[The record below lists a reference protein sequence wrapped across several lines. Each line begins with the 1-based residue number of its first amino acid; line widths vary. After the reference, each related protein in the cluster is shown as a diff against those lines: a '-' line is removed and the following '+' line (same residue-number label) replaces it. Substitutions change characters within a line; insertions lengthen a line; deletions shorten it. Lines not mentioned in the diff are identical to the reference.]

1 MAEPSADVRAL
12 VPLALLDELTFV
24 ELHAVRRLDVA
35 APDDVEITPQY
46 TLDAGTSD
54 DATRFRIVLSVALDL
69 GVGDVRVAVAAY
81 YTAQDG
87 APTLSQAL
95 VVEYANEV
103 GVMTMLPFLR
113 QGIADVTQRV
123 FGTPL
128 LMPVMP
134 RGSLAFPVPV

>member
-1 MAEPSADVRAL
+1 MAEPSESLRAL
-12 VPLALLDELTFV
+12 APLARLDELAFV
-24 ELHAVRRLDVA
+24 EVQARRHLDA
-35 APDDVEITPQY
+35 ATPDDVEIAPQY

-54 DATRFRIVLSVALDL
+54 DGDRFRLVLSVALDL
-69 GVGDVRVAVAAY
+69 GVGEVRVAVAAY

-87 APTLSQAL
+87 APLLTQAL

-103 GVMTMLPFLR
+103 GVMTVLPFLR

-128 LMPVMP
+128 LMPVMS
-134 RGSLAFPVPV
+134 RGALVFPVPG